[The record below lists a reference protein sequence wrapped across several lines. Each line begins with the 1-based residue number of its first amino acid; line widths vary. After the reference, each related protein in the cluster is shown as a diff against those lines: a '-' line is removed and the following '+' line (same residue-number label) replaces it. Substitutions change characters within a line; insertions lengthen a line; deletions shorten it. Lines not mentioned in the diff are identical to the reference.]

1 MTIGK
6 IISGLQLLVTYEEQ
20 GLDTYSIRAEHDT
33 IYAGPALSKIPDDVG
48 KQLETLGWIKN
59 EDEDCWMAFT

>member
-33 IYAGPALSKIPDDVG
+33 IYAGPALSKIPDDL
-48 KQLETLGWIKN
+48 KFP
-59 EDEDCWMAFT
+59 MM